1 MIGLLEHGSR
11 RERVIACRA
20 LGWIGSGTAVP
31 IIKGAL
37 VDRDWKIRMSAAKAL
52 GALHAQDA
60 KDDLKYLQIDRNA
73 RVRKAAT
80 QALYSLKPR

>member
-20 LGWIGSGTAVP
+20 LGWIGSRTAVP

-80 QALYSLKPR
+80 QALYRLKPR